1 MRDDLMIE
9 AGVSLECRD
18 CGQRTLVPASKVEPG
33 VKCRSCGAELVIDTA
48 ARLLW
53 LSFFSR
59 ILPRSL
65 EKSNSNDFHLPMICV

>member
-18 CGQRTLVPASKVEPG
+18 CGHRTLVPASKVEPG

-48 ARLLW
+48 AM
-53 LSFFSR
+53 SA
-59 ILPRSL
+59 
-65 EKSNSNDFHLPMICV
+65 KSVMLAAAAWRNDVKID